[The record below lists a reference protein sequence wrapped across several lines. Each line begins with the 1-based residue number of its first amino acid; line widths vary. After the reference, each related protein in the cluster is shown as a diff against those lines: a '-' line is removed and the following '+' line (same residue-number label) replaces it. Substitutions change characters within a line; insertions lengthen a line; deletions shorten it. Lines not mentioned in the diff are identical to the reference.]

1 MIPKA
6 NTDKPAF
13 SAKIMLAFSFA
24 IAFLLH
30 LLLFATAPMAS
41 LVMEKM
47 ELSHTQFGII
57 FAAAMISLVIFRIPW
72 GLISDRIGYLST
84 LGIALLL
91 SAISAVLRTFASS
104 YTTMLLSQFFLGVGL
119 AAILP
124 CLSLLVTEWSPKR
137 PGLATGIYVSGF
149 AAGNATAL
157 GLTPFLL
164 HILYWQQVL
173 LLYSGLAVVLCGLWW
188 FFAKSTVKGSL
199 PKQTLNIREIIKDR
213 YVWVLF
219 FFVMAA
225 MGSYDTLA
233 TWMPKVLEMKE
244 LNEEVA
250 SLLPL
255 GFFVAGP
262 TIGFASDR
270 FRDRKVLIG
279 VLGVIAAISI
289 VGINYAP
296 LPLLLVCLFLA
307 GFTTIGVLTIGLA
320 VPAGHERLT
329 ASVGSVIGLI
339 SSFGNIGPLA
349 MPVLFGFL
357 IDVTGTFHASVF
369 CVAALA
375 GIVFILGSRIKE

>member
-1 MIPKA
+1 MTPKA
-6 NTDKPAF
+6 NIEKSSSTATK
-13 SAKIMLAFSFA
+13 MLAFSFA

-41 LVMEKM
+41 LIMEQM

-57 FAAAMISLVIFRIPW
+57 FAACMISLVIFRIPW

-84 LGIALLL
+84 FRMALLL
-91 SAISAVLRTFASS
+91 SAISAVLRTFASG
-104 YTTMLLSQFFLGVGL
+104 YPTMLLIQFFLGVGL
-119 AAILP
+119 AAVLP
-124 CLSLLVTEWSPKR
+124 CLSLLVTEWSPKN
-137 PGLATGIYVSGF
+137 PGMATGIYVSGF

-164 HILYWQQVL
+164 HVLYWQQVL

-188 FFAKSTVKGSL
+188 FFAKSTIKGSL
-199 PKQTLNIREIIKDR
+199 PRHTMNVKEIIKDR

-244 LNEEVA
+244 LTKEAA

-262 TIGFASDR
+262 TIGFALDR
-270 FRDRKVLIG
+270 FHDRKMLVG
-279 VLGVIAAISI
+279 MLGIIAAISI

-296 LPLLLVCLFLA
+296 LPLLMVCLFLA
-307 GFTTIGVLTIGLA
+307 GFTTTGVLTIGLTI
-320 VPAGHERLT
+320 PASHERLT
-329 ASVGSVIGLI
+329 ASVGSVVGLI
-339 SSFGNIGPLA
+339 SSFGNIGPLL
-349 MPVLFGFL
+349 MPILFGFL
-357 IDVTGTFHASVF
+357 IDVTGAFYASVF

-375 GIVFILGSRIKE
+375 GVVFILGSRIKE

>member
-1 MIPKA
+1 MITKA
-6 NTDKPAF
+6 SIDKHEF

-30 LLLFATAPMAS
+30 LLLFSTAPMAS
-41 LVMEKM
+41 IIMEQM
-47 ELSHTQFGII
+47 QLSHTQFGII

-84 LGIALLL
+84 LRIALLL

-104 YTTMLLSQFFLGVGL
+104 YITILLSQFFLGVGL

-124 CLSLLVTEWSPKR
+124 SLSLLVTEWSPKR

-164 HILYWQQVL
+164 HVLYWQQVL

-188 FFAKSTVKGSL
+188 FFAQSAVKGSL
-199 PKQTLNIREIIKDR
+199 PRQTLNIREIIKDR

-244 LNEEVA
+244 LNEEAA

-270 FRDRKVLIG
+270 FHDRKMLIG

-296 LPLLLVCLFLA
+296 LPLLLVCLFFA

-329 ASVGSVIGLI
+329 ASVGSIVGLI